1 MNISHDSRLENE
13 IGERDWRTTDCQS
26 KCNRLYYTQLSNKLH
41 KSRASAINMVMR
53 KWFVLAVYQLW
64 KSISA
69 GPALKGGPEPLEK
82 EIHEILGFET

>member
-1 MNISHDSRLENE
+1 
-13 IGERDWRTTDCQS
+13 
-26 KCNRLYYTQLSNKLH
+26 
-41 KSRASAINMVMR
+41 MVMR

>member
-1 MNISHDSRLENE
+1 
-13 IGERDWRTTDCQS
+13 
-26 KCNRLYYTQLSNKLH
+26 
-41 KSRASAINMVMR
+41 MVMR

-82 EIHEILGFET
+82 EIHEILGFETWGSIFQPFFWTGTKNVSGSFSVPAPAG